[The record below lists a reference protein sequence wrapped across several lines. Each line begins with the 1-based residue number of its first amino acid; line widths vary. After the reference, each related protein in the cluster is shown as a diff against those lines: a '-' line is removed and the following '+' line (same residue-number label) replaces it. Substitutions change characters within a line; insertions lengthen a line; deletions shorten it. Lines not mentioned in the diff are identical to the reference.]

1 VDATNSRVGIGTTTP
16 ATLFTVGT
24 TTNILNI
31 TDAGKVGVGTTTPG
45 TALYVIGTITA
56 TTGFSGDGSALTGVA
71 STPGASSVSSA
82 QIQDGSVSTADLS
95 GTISVSTTGTISA
108 GSTTVTTLTSTGSS
122 TVTGT
127 LTAASSTFRAD
138 ATQTYVSTRV
148 GIGTT
153 TPSSS
158 YLLQVTSDGDT
169 GVTIGSGGSMTAKT
183 LAVTG
188 TATVTGTLTAGN
200 ALRVNTSTLVV
211 DATNSRVGIGTTTPA
226 TLFTVGTT
234 TNILNI
240 TDAGKVGVGTTTPA
254 TALYVIGTI
263 TATGEIISRNNGLVV
278 KLEPPP
284 MGEIYFAAT
293 NGTATTI
300 SSALVF
306 VKAAGVTTF
315 EPNSMYFGTS
325 NTNNRLVYTGTSTK
339 TFHVAM
345 TASYRA
351 TNGNVVWL
359 GIAKNAASLG
369 TASTEF
375 TKSLVK
381 DTISSSGELESTAI
395 HVVAK
400 LNQNDYLEV
409 WIANSAVTNVTVETL
424 NMFAMGMSQGTD

>member
-1 VDATNSRVGIGTTTP
+1 MDATNSRVGIGTTTP

-169 GVTIGSGGSMTAKT
+169 GVTIGSGGSMTA
-183 LAVTG
+183 
-188 TATVTGTLTAGN
+188 
-200 ALRVNTSTLVV
+200 
-211 DATNSRVGIGTTTPA
+211 
-226 TLFTVGTT
+226 
-234 TNILNI
+234 
-240 TDAGKVGVGTTTPA
+240 
-254 TALYVIGTI
+254 
-263 TATGEIISRNNGLVV
+263 
-278 KLEPPP
+278 
-284 MGEIYFAAT
+284 
-293 NGTATTI
+293 
-300 SSALVF
+300 
-306 VKAAGVTTF
+306 
-315 EPNSMYFGTS
+315 
-325 NTNNRLVYTGTSTK
+325 
-339 TFHVAM
+339 
-345 TASYRA
+345 
-351 TNGNVVWL
+351 
-359 GIAKNAASLG
+359 
-369 TASTEF
+369 
-375 TKSLVK
+375 
-381 DTISSSGELESTAI
+381 
-395 HVVAK
+395 
-400 LNQNDYLEV
+400 
-409 WIANSAVTNVTVETL
+409 
-424 NMFAMGMSQGTD
+424 